1 MSAMPDIRL
10 PKYREGQRVAAAA
23 DLFNDG
29 SHPERAAEALL
40 IEAGST
46 GEVVQVGRHVDE
58 NRPIYMVDFIA
69 GDGRPCVV
77 GCLEEE
83 LAPA

>member
-1 MSAMPDIRL
+1 MSAMPDFRL
-10 PKYREGQRVAAAA
+10 PKYHEGQRVAATA

-29 SHPERAAEALL
+29 SHPEREAEALL
-40 IEAGST
+40 VEAGST

-58 NRPIYMVDFIA
+58 NPPVYRVEFIA
-69 GDGRPCVV
+69 ADGRPCVP
-77 GCLEEE
+77 GCLEAE

>member
-10 PKYREGQRVAAAA
+10 PMYREGQRVAATV

-29 SHPERAAEALL
+29 SHPQRDMEALL
-40 IEAGST
+40 VEAGAT

-58 NRPIYMVDFIA
+58 NMPIYMVDFLA
-69 GDGRPCVV
+69 ADGRPCVV

-83 LAPA
+83 LVPV

>member
-10 PKYREGQRVAAAA
+10 PKFHEGQRVAATA

-29 SHPERAAEALL
+29 SHPEREAEALL
-40 IEAGST
+40 VVAGST
-46 GEVVQVGRHVDE
+46 GEVVQVGRHVEE
-58 NRPIYMVDFIA
+58 NLPVYMVDFVGA
-69 GDGRPCVV
+69 DGRPWVV

-83 LAPA
+83 LLPV

>member
-10 PKYREGQRVAAAA
+10 PKFHEGQRVTATA

-29 SHPERAAEALL
+29 SHPERDAEALL
-40 IEAGST
+40 VEAGST

-58 NRPIYMVDFIA
+58 NLPVYMVDFIA
-69 GDGRPCVV
+69 ADGRPCVV

-83 LAPA
+83 LVPA

>member
-10 PKYREGQRVAAAA
+10 PKYHEGQRVAAAA

-29 SHPERAAEALL
+29 SHPERPAEALL
-40 IEAGST
+40 VEAGST

-58 NRPIYMVDFIA
+58 NLPIYMVDFIA
-69 GDGRPCVV
+69 ADGRPCVV